1 MTLSKDEEYGLS
13 LRYFFLLV
21 PLYPPGFRELGF
33 SFNAVPA
40 AKRRFVFLLS
50 AEDRGQTAKQ
60 GENPHKVNKH
70 TSPFFVSIKLEHLRN
85 GKRITSA

>member
-1 MTLSKDEEYGLS
+1 MVCRYGTFSFLS
-13 LRYFFLLV
+13 LFVLACRSW
-21 PLYPPGFRELGF
+21 GF